1 MIDDLRALA
10 LFVKTVELGSFREC
24 ARHFHLSPSVVSH
37 QISDLERRHGVPLL
51 YRTTRKLSLTKE
63 GQNVFDQAQIMVE
76 AAHHALD
83 HLSDGSEI
91 PSGHLVLTM
100 PAGLIQNSSMKRI
113 AHFCSIYPQVALDI
127 RFTDERVDLIEHGID
142 LALRVGKM
150 GDSTL
155 KSRKIG
161 QIERKLVCS
170 KTYYHRHPTPAH
182 ADDLSN
188 WDWIKMKMMPPY
200 RQLIAPDGTS
210 HKIYSQSQIEVDNVQ
225 AMYELTCHGLGL
237 STPPVDLLGHT
248 LKTGD
253 LIEVL
258 PDWGVSSM
266 PVYVVWPQNGLRR
279 RLTSLMLD
287 ILTA

>member
-51 YRTTRKLSLTKE
+51 YRTTRKLSLTNE
-63 GQNVFDQAQIMVE
+63 GHNVFDQAQIMVE
-76 AAHHALD
+76 AAHHALNY
-83 HLSDGSEI
+83 LSEGSEI

-100 PAGLIQNSSMKRI
+100 PAGLIQNPVMKKI
-113 AHFCSIYPQVALDI
+113 AHFCRAYPQVTLDI
-127 RFTDERVDLIEHGID
+127 RFTDERVDLVEHGLD
-142 LALRVGKM
+142 LALRVGTM

-170 KTYYHRHPTPAH
+170 KGYYNRQPIPTH

-188 WDWIKMKMMPPY
+188 WGWIKMKMMPPY

-210 HKIYSQSQIEVDNVQ
+210 HKVFSQSQIEVDNVQ
-225 AMYELTCHGLGL
+225 AMYELTRHGLGL
-237 STPPVDLLGHT
+237 STPPVDLLDHA

-253 LIEVL
+253 LTVVL
-258 PDWGVSSM
+258 PNWSVA
-266 PVYVVWPQNGLRR
+266 PLPIYLVWPQNGLRR
-279 RLTSLMLD
+279 RLTGLLLD

>member
-100 PAGLIQNSSMKRI
+100 PVRINSKFEHETYCTIFVAFTHRSHWISGSQMNV
-113 AHFCSIYPQVALDI
+113 SI
-127 RFTDERVDLIEHGID
+127 
-142 LALRVGKM
+142 
-150 GDSTL
+150 
-155 KSRKIG
+155 
-161 QIERKLVCS
+161 
-170 KTYYHRHPTPAH
+170 
-182 ADDLSN
+182 
-188 WDWIKMKMMPPY
+188 
-200 RQLIAPDGTS
+200 
-210 HKIYSQSQIEVDNVQ
+210 
-225 AMYELTCHGLGL
+225 
-237 STPPVDLLGHT
+237 
-248 LKTGD
+248 
-253 LIEVL
+253 
-258 PDWGVSSM
+258 
-266 PVYVVWPQNGLRR
+266 
-279 RLTSLMLD
+279 
-287 ILTA
+287 